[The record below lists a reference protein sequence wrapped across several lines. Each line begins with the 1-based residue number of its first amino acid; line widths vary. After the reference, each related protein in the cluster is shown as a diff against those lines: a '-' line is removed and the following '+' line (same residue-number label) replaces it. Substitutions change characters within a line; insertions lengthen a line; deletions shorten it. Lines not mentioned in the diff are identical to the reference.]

1 MAERSI
7 KSMIRDFFG
16 VVTRKQT
23 YLNLTYLLFS
33 FPLGTAYFIFLVTG
47 LSMGLSLSITLI
59 GIPILLLMLVA
70 WWELASFERQLA
82 IWLLGIDIPPM
93 ESRKI
98 TDQKMT
104 EKLKGYIKN
113 PVTWK
118 GLVFLFIKFPLGIFT
133 LIISFTLIVLTI
145 ALIAIPLIYKTDYVN
160 FGTYQVDSFGVALMV
175 MVGGLLLGIIS
186 LHIMNALAKL
196 SGILAYHLLGSK
208 WSASIDENDYTYID
222 DVEIEEDIEE
232 YTEEESSGTKTEA
245 TMETEAE
252 IEDVDDVEAEK
263 DQKA

>member
-1 MAERSI
+1 MVERGV

-98 TDQKMT
+98 TNQKMT

-133 LIISFTLIVLTI
+133 LIVSFTLIALTI
-145 ALIAIPLIYKTDYVN
+145 TLIAIPLIYKTDYVN
-160 FGTYQVDSFGVALMV
+160 FGAYQVDSFGVALMV
-175 MVGGLLLGIIS
+175 MVGGMLLGITS

-196 SGILAYHLLGSK
+196 SGILAYHLLGST
-208 WSASIDENDYTYID
+208 WPTSIDENDYTYID

-232 YTEEESSGTKTEA
+232 ESSGTKTEA

-252 IEDVDDVEAEK
+252 IEEVDDVEAEK

>member
-1 MAERSI
+1 MVERSM

-23 YLNLTYLLFS
+23 YLNLIYLLFS

-93 ESRKI
+93 ESRKF
-98 TDQKMT
+98 TNQKMT
-104 EKLKGYIKN
+104 EKLKGYIMN

-133 LIISFTLIVLTI
+133 LIVSFTLIVFTI
-145 ALIAIPLIYKTDYVN
+145 ALIAVPLIYKTDYVN
-160 FGTYQVDSFGVALMV
+160 FGAYQVDSLGVAITIMF
-175 MVGGLLLGIIS
+175 GGLLLGIVS

-196 SGILAYHLLGSK
+196 SGILAYHLLGSTG
-208 WSASIDENDYTYID
+208 SASIDENDYTYIN
-222 DVEIEEDIEE
+222 DVDIEDDA
-232 YTEEESSGTKTEA
+232 EEESPDTTTEA
-245 TMETEAE
+245 TPESAE
-252 IEDVDDVEAEK
+252 IEDVDDVGAENNPK
-263 DQKA
+263 D

>member
-1 MAERSI
+1 MVERGM

-93 ESRKI
+93 ESRKV
-98 TDQKMT
+98 TNQKMT
-104 EKLKGYIKN
+104 EKLKGYIMN

-133 LIISFTLIVLTI
+133 LIVSFMLIALTITLIAV
-145 ALIAIPLIYKTDYVN
+145 PFIYKTAYMDL
-160 FGTYQVDSFGVALMV
+160 GSYQVDSPAVAIAIML
-175 MVGGLLLGIIS
+175 GGLLLGIIS

-196 SGILAYHLLGSK
+196 SGILAYHLLGSTG
-208 WSASIDENDYTYID
+208 SAGIDENDYTYIE
-222 DVEIEEDIEE
+222 DVEIEDD
-232 YTEEESSGTKTEA
+232 TEEESSDT
-245 TMETEAE
+245 TMETTLKAPAE
-252 IEDVDDVEAEK
+252 NEDVVDRAEDDP
-263 DQKA
+263 QN

>member
-1 MAERSI
+1 MVEKDM

-59 GIPILLLMLVA
+59 GIPILILMLVA

-93 ESRKI
+93 ESQKV
-98 TDQKMT
+98 TNQKMT
-104 EKLKGYIKN
+104 EKLKGYIIN

-133 LIISFTLIVLTI
+133 LIVSFTLIALTI
-145 ALIAIPLIYKTDYVN
+145 ALIGVPLIYKTNYIN
-160 FGTYQVDSFGVALMV
+160 FGSYQVESIGVALMV
-175 MVGGLLLGIIS
+175 MAGGLLLGIIS
-186 LHIMNALAKL
+186 LHIMNALAKV
-196 SGILAYHLLGSK
+196 SGILAYHLLGST

-222 DVEIEEDIEE
+222 DVEMEDVEIEDDIKEE
-232 YTEEESSGTKTEA
+232 TSDA
-245 TMETEAE
+245 TMETTVKATGSKEDAADRAE
-252 IEDVDDVEAEK
+252 SDP
-263 DQKA
+263 QN

>member
-1 MAERSI
+1 MKERGMN
-7 KSMIRDFFG
+7 SMIRDFFG

-47 LSMGLSLSITLI
+47 LSMGLGLSITLI

-93 ESRKI
+93 EPRKI
-98 TDQKMT
+98 SNQKVS
-104 EKLKGYIKN
+104 EKLKGYIFN

-133 LIISFTLIVLTI
+133 LIVFFTLLVSTLVLI
-145 ALIAIPLIYKTDYVN
+145 SVPFIYNTGYVD
-160 FGTYQVDSFGVALMV
+160 FGFFKVETLGLSLV
-175 MVGGLLLGIIS
+175 MMTGGLLLGFVS

-196 SGILAYHLLGSK
+196 SGLLAYNLLGSTA
-208 WSASIDENDYTYID
+208 SASARESDYTYI
-222 DVEIEEDIEE
+222 EDIEDIDLE
-232 YTEEESSGTKTEA
+232 DDAEEDPEE
-245 TMETEAE
+245 E
-252 IEDVDDVEAEK
+252 IEDRFKEDVLPGTMDEPEK
-263 DQKA
+263 GKQN

>member
-1 MAERSI
+1 MAERGINSI
-7 KSMIRDFFG
+7 IQGVFG

-93 ESRKI
+93 EARKI
-98 TDQKMT
+98 TNQKIT
-104 EKLKGYIKN
+104 EKLKGYILN

-133 LIISFTLIVLTI
+133 LLISFTLIAFTI
-145 ALIAIPLIYKTDYVN
+145 ALIAVPFFYNTDFVN
-160 FGTYQVDSFGVALMV
+160 FGYFQVDSTGAGIAMML
-175 MVGGLLLGIIS
+175 VGLILGIIS
-186 LHIMNALAKL
+186 LHIMNGLAKL
-196 SGILAYHLLGSK
+196 SGILAYHLLGSTE
-208 WSASIDENDYTYID
+208 STSIDENDYTYIE
-222 DVEIEEDIEE
+222 DVEIEDN
-232 YTEEESSGTKTEA
+232 TEA
-245 TMETEAE
+245 DRSETTA
-252 IEDVDDVEAEK
+252 
-263 DQKA
+263 

>member
-1 MAERSI
+1 MVERGM

-82 IWLLGIDIPPM
+82 IWLLGINIPPM

-98 TDQKMT
+98 TNQKMT
-104 EKLKGYIKN
+104 EKLKGYIMN

-133 LIISFTLIVLTI
+133 LIVSFTLIALTI
-145 ALIAIPLIYKTDYVN
+145 TLIAVPFIYKTAYMDL
-160 FGTYQVDSFGVALMV
+160 GSYQVDSPGIAIAIMF
-175 MVGGLLLGIIS
+175 GGLLLGIIS

-196 SGILAYHLLGSK
+196 SGIVAYHLLGSTG
-208 WSASIDENDYTYID
+208 SAGIDENDYTYIEID
-222 DVEIEEDIEE
+222 DDA
-232 YTEEESSGTKTEA
+232 EEESLGTKTEA
-245 TMETEAE
+245 TLETTAE
-252 IEDVDDVEAEK
+252 IEDVDNVGTEK
-263 DQKA
+263 NPKD